1 MRLTK
6 GLQALRALSNGK
18 LLGIQTALV
27 QTLQK
32 PYSKG
37 FAEVNMQFRCS
48 TAYSLPLW

>member
-27 QTLQK
+27 QT